1 MSENQ
6 QNQSSKKQK
15 ISKYDLIKIK
25 IIIGNHFFIFSRY
38 ILLNILQVI
47 GLSKK
52 ISNQISYDLKKRLVE
67 LNLTEISLEDF
78 QKSLFFLFDDYNLNS
93 LFKEKYFMINKFYSK
108 RIPLVI
114 LISGS
119 VLIGKSQISNKIS
132 EKMNISNVLQTKIVS
147 IVMSGLSKKYIFQP
161 FWKFS
166 DRNIEDC
173 IGEYERQSKI
183 IRKGCSL
190 DIIKAFKEGK
200 SVILEGNH
208 IVPKYFLN
216 KEHDQTIISL
226 PDYNDEEV
234 TNNDE
239 ILRKEMNQIKEIEGL
254 IVPILLKTDEIS
266 HKKYI
271 QKINNNKNVN
281 EFEFK
286 VFRRLQEY
294 LIQNNNYFIEV
305 DVEFNNESESVNR
318 IHSIIIQKIE
328 DYYKAG
334 GF

>member
-1 MSENQ
+1 MSEKQ
-6 QNQSSKKQK
+6 LKQPSSKKQK

-78 QKSLFFLFDDYNLNS
+78 QKNLFYIFNDCNLTDV
-93 LFKEKYFMINKFYSK
+93 FKEKYFMINKFYSK
-108 RIPLVI
+108 RIPLII

-119 VLIGKSQISNKIS
+119 VLIGKSKISNAIS

-147 IVMSGLSKKYIFQP
+147 IVMSGLSKNYIFQP

-166 DRNIEDC
+166 DRSIEDC
-173 IGEYERQSKI
+173 LGEYERQSKI

-200 SVILEGNH
+200 SVILEGSH

-216 KEHDQTIISL
+216 KENDQTIISL
-226 PDYNDEEV
+226 PDYDEEV

-239 ILRKEMNQIKEIEGL
+239 ILRKEINQIKEIEGL
-254 IVPILLKTDEIS
+254 IVPILLKTDETS
-266 HKKYI
+266 HKRYI
-271 QKINNNKNVN
+271 QKINNNKDVN
-281 EFEFK
+281 DYEFR

-294 LIQNNNYFIEV
+294 LIQNNNYFLEV
-305 DVEFNNESESVNR
+305 DVEFNKESECVDR